1 MQEESKTLLI
11 VDDEREFLLSL
22 VDGLQARHPEYRVLT
37 APNGKEALE
46 ILAADQVD
54 VVLTD
59 LRMPV
64 MDGFE
69 LLARMNREHWSV
81 PVIVMTA
88 FGSPEIEERVLR
100 TGSLQCL
107 DKPVSFD
114 RVSSAIEQAFSA
126 AGTRSHVRGITLPAF
141 MQLLEM
147 ERKTCTV
154 VAAAEAGVARLYF
167 KEGVL
172 LDAETGE
179 KRGVEAAHE
188 VFCWQNCQIEILS
201 SCPVSQRAI
210 DTPLNQLLLE
220 ALQLNDEQGLQ
231 AETAPAEVVTRDAGD
246 PRLAG
251 IVARLGEVAGVEGV
265 LVIGG
270 DGSVS
275 SWTGPRS
282 LSYERFGELMRY
294 ATSSMIDMGIELQIA
309 ELRELFIEYEE
320 ALILCRPAGRGLVAL
335 LGTDLSKI
343 GAVRHKTKQLIA
355 ELAAVL

>member
-46 ILAADQVD
+46 ILTAEQVD

-69 LLARMNREHWSV
+69 LLAKMNRQHWSV

-100 TGSLQCL
+100 SGSLQCL
-107 DKPVSFD
+107 DKPLSFD
-114 RVSSAIEQAFSA
+114 RVSRAIEQALA
-126 AGTRSHVRGITLPAF
+126 GGTRSHVRGIALPAF

-154 VAAAEAGVARLYF
+154 VAAADKGVARLYF
-167 KEGVL
+167 KDGIL
-172 LDAETGE
+172 LDAEAGE
-179 KRGVEAAHE
+179 KRGVAAAHE
-188 VFCWQNCQIEILS
+188 TFCWQNCQIEILS
-201 SCPVSQRAI
+201 SCPVTQRAI

-220 ALQLNDEQGLQ
+220 ALKLDDEQALQ
-231 AETAPAEVVTRDAGD
+231 AEAATGVVTQDAGD
-246 PRLAG
+246 PRLDG

-265 LVIGG
+265 LVLTA

-275 SWTGPRS
+275 SWAGPRT
-282 LSYERFGELMRY
+282 LSHERFGELMRY
-294 ATSSMIDMGIELQIA
+294 ATRNMTDMGNELQIA

-320 ALILCRPAGRGLVAL
+320 AMILCRPAGDGLVVL

-343 GAVRHKTKQLIA
+343 GAIRHKTKPLIT